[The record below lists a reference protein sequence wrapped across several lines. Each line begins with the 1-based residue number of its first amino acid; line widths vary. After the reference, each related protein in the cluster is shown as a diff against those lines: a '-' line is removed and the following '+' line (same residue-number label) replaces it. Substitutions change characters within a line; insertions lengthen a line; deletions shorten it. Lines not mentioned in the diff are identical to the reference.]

1 MNDQLQGQCLACCM
15 KMESPCNLASWHMLH
30 LILMNTRQQHLD
42 IDKPHLLL
50 SLQTVSADALLLQV
64 MTFHT
69 PHSMYALPAGTQKVA
84 CVCMCLCIH
93 AGASINHCQAVAV
106 THSVFIAVPFCKRC
120 AGCPQAG
127 WWTPLFRVICLEE
140 TTHMGCRAALCCTYQ

>member
-1 MNDQLQGQCLACCM
+1 
-15 KMESPCNLASWHMLH
+15 
-30 LILMNTRQQHLD
+30 MNTRQQHLD

-84 CVCMCLCIH
+84 CVC
-93 AGASINHCQAVAV
+93 ASMPALQSI
-106 THSVFIAVPFCKRC
+106 IARR
-120 AGCPQAG
+120 
-127 WWTPLFRVICLEE
+127 LL
-140 TTHMGCRAALCCTYQ
+140 